1 MAKQTR
7 TEEVGEGGRGRDP
20 RESLH
25 KFGSSLLMLNR
36 LDLGTPETLRREAQ
50 GSGFVLF
57 ATLARL
63 LEAYASRFAPS
74 GTVYLA
80 SRKILSKEHCSGIA
94 RLHFDQIHELK
105 DLISVGSLPT
115 ETLLDASAAIE
126 EWLPRMLRAL
136 QGSVVNRNENPLFY
150 HFLQRIRQ
158 TRDDLP
164 GLVLA
169 V

>member
-1 MAKQTR
+1 MD
-7 TEEVGEGGRGRDP
+7 EILD
-20 RESLH
+20 SLCI
-25 KFGSSLLMLNR
+25 SLEAVLLMLNR
-36 LDLGTPETLRREAQ
+36 LDLGTPEILRREAQ
-50 GSGFVLF
+50 GDRFVLF

-80 SRKILSKEHCSGIA
+80 SRKRLSKDHCSGIA

-105 DLISVGSLPT
+105 DLISIGLLPT
-115 ETLLDASAAIE
+115 ETLLDASAVIE
-126 EWLPRMLRAL
+126 EWLPRVLRAL
-136 QGSVVNRNENPLFY
+136 KGPVMNSNENTLLY
-150 HFLQRIRQ
+150 YFLQRIHQ

-169 V
+169 E